1 MLPRSLF
8 ICRRKFFMISWMFF
22 LFVISQ
28 ICSSLIASGEVLPSV
43 YVELSWQFVGEMTP
57 ASVATI
63 GIKCRS
69 INLPTPV
76 FFLSWSNQFASFVCV
91 QQGIT
96 ESISKLYR
104 IITPKQLPFPTVIL
118 FFPSI
123 TQYSRSKK
131 IFHAWTHPT
140 ARFRRLNERLAFL
153 PGPRQSTVFSRVNYI
168 TGVTTF
174 NMKLNYG
181 QAPN

>member
-76 FFLSWSNQFASFVCV
+76 FFLS
-91 QQGIT
+91 
-96 ESISKLYR
+96 
-104 IITPKQLPFPTVIL
+104 
-118 FFPSI
+118 
-123 TQYSRSKK
+123 
-131 IFHAWTHPT
+131 
-140 ARFRRLNERLAFL
+140 
-153 PGPRQSTVFSRVNYI
+153 
-168 TGVTTF
+168 
-174 NMKLNYG
+174 
-181 QAPN
+181 